1 MTVSSQT
8 NNATFVGNGVTTA
21 FPLPFRFFSNGDV
34 FAYFIDSTTGASTLM
49 VLGVDY
55 TLTGAGEPE
64 VNGNA
69 VSVLTTTAPL
79 PTGRGLYV
87 ERIMQEVQNT
97 DIVNQGEFFASTH
110 EDVFD
115 RLTMLIQQAN
125 ANSHGAIRVAIGDP
139 EPPRLL
145 PAAQRANLLLG
156 FDALGQPITV
166 APVSGGASDLA
177 ANLAN
182 NVDPSKGAALVG
194 YSGRTVHDALMDQV
208 NVKDYGVIGDGVT
221 DDTAALQAAINAG
234 KSIYI
239 PEGAYLI
246 TGTLTVASRP
256 IKIFGA
262 GVGVTRLIC
271 NIASGNGL
279 LITPTS
285 GSHFFDLSNFSI
297 DCARPPVSGQWAIH
311 IDGSSQITAEVYN
324 GKFLTGE
331 RELRRG
337 RLKNV
342 DFGISGST
350 ALNGWGN
357 GLRITSLLNFSVS
370 SSTFRGV
377 DNGRTAEAYAIDGD
391 GVPVDIRFTD
401 IYAYNAI
408 AGLNMPDYVE
418 AVYMY
423 SADLVNVDYGV
434 ICGKFQS
441 GRSVLANQSLCGS
454 SAMRIGAMHA
464 NCRFLGVDLRNSPF
478 ASVKD
483 TNIVLAPVMGD
494 VNTTGINIESANL
507 CTVSDNNVFCPNPG
521 DATNVYGVVLNT
533 VTNSSAKGNKGQG
546 TDYAVFLAN
555 SDGNFLDDNF
565 SFSSETFAVGGD
577 AGSELNFIGQN
588 FGGSTEEYGFTS
600 NNNLF
605 ETTDY
610 SASAIVTLSA
620 LTSQNVAIPV
630 PAGALRLVPQFAIAH
645 ARDGAKVIG
654 SYNIAG
660 STTTSLL
667 FTFRNTDGT
676 VIGAGSYGVSV
687 FASLR

>member
-1 MTVSSQT
+1 MTT
-8 NNATFVGNGVTTA
+8 YNTGNPVGSVDVRDLYDNSEN
-21 FPLPFRFFSNGDV
+21 LDNFSNGPLD
-34 FAYFIDSTTGASTLM
+34 AYTDRLGVSRQSLQGIRAASSYQHLGAYGAGLEFTSYNQTFSYLGEFYAPSAGVVLPYTTTGVGAAEIATFRGVGDATL
-49 VLGVDY
+49 
-55 TLTGAGEPE
+55 
-64 VNGNA
+64 
-69 VSVLTTTAPL
+69 
-79 PTGRGLYV
+79 R
-87 ERIMQEVQNT
+87 
-97 DIVNQGEFFASTH
+97 
-110 EDVFD
+110 
-115 RLTMLIQQAN
+115 
-125 ANSHGAIRVAIGDP
+125 
-139 EPPRLL
+139 
-145 PAAQRANLLLG
+145 
-156 FDALGQPITV
+156 
-166 APVSGGASDLA
+166 SDLA
-177 ANLAN
+177 DAAD
-182 NVDPSKGAALVG
+182 VSKGSALTG
-194 YSGRTVHDALMDQV
+194 HMGRTVRAALMDQV

-246 TGTLTVASRP
+246 TGTLTVASRQ

-285 GSHFFDLSNFSI
+285 GSHFFDLSNFSM

-311 IDGSSQITAEVYN
+311 IDGSSQITAGVYN

-357 GLRITSLLNFSVS
+357 GLRITSLLNFSIS
-370 SSTFRGV
+370 GSTFRGI
-377 DNGRTAEAYAIDGD
+377 DGGRTAEAYAIDGD

-418 AVYMY
+418 AVYIS
-423 SADLVNVDYGV
+423 SADLVNVDNGV

-483 TNIVLAPVMGD
+483 TNIVLSPVMGD
-494 VNTTGINIESANL
+494 VATTGINIESANL

-588 FGGSTEEYGFTS
+588 FGGSTQEYGFTS

-610 SASAIVTLSA
+610 SASATVTLSA

-630 PAGALRLVPQFAIAH
+630 PAGALRLAPQFAIAH

-660 STTTSLL
+660 STATSLL

-676 VIGAGSYGVSV
+676 VMSAGPYGVSV